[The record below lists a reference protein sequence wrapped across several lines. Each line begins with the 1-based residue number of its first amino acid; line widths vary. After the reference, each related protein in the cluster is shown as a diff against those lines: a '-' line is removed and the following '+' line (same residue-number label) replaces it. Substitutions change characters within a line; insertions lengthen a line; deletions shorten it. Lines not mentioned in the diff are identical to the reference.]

1 MALKAIQVSKS
12 FGEPPTKVLHELNFF
27 INEGEFVAL
36 TGRSGSGKSTLLY
49 LLGALDFPTSGK
61 ILIDNNDIS
70 EISSEALHELRNRSI
85 GFVFQFHYLLPEL
98 TALENILMP
107 ARKAATKGLAIKE
120 FVDRAHGLV
129 DEFGLSDKKDRLPRQ
144 LSGGE
149 QQRVAIARAL
159 AMRPRYLFAD
169 EPTGS
174 LDTANGEI
182 VMNLFE
188 KTNREDST
196 TVILVTHD
204 PGFAARATRQIRL
217 VDGKMI

>member
-1 MALKAIQVSKS
+1 MALEAVQVSKS
-12 FGEPPTKVLHELNFF
+12 FGEPPTKVLHELNFL
-27 INEGEFVAL
+27 IKEGEFVAL

-61 ILIDNNDIS
+61 VLIDNHDIS
-70 EISSEALHELRNRSI
+70 DISSEALHELRNRSI

-98 TALENILMP
+98 TALENVLMP
-107 ARKAATKGLAIKE
+107 ARKAATKGVAIKE
-120 FVDRAHGLV
+120 YVERAHGLI
-129 DEFGLSDKKDRLPRQ
+129 DEFGLSDKKNRLPRQ

-174 LDTANGEI
+174 LDTVNGEI
-182 VMNLFE
+182 VMSLFE
-188 KTNREDST
+188 KTNREDKT

-204 PGFAARATRQIRL
+204 PGFAARATRQIVL
-217 VDGKMI
+217 VDGKMA

>member
-1 MALKAIQVSKS
+1 MALEAIQVSKS
-12 FGEPPTKVLHELNFF
+12 FGEPPTTVLHNLNFL
-27 INEGEFVAL
+27 IEEGEFVAL

-70 EISSEALHELRNRSI
+70 EISSESLHGLRNRSI

-98 TALENILMP
+98 TALENVLMP
-107 ARKAATKGLAIKE
+107 ARKAATKGVAIKDY
-120 FVDRAHGLV
+120 VDRAHALME
-129 DEFGLSDKKDRLPRQ
+129 EFGLSDKKDRLPRQ

-174 LDTANGEI
+174 LDTVNGEI
-182 VMNLFE
+182 VMSLFE
-188 KTNREDST
+188 KTNREDKT

-204 PGFAARATRQIRL
+204 PGFAARATRQIVL
-217 VDGKMI
+217 VDGKMA